1 MDHLIDPT
9 ITYLLPLLIGYTGG
23 YNVHG
28 RRGGVIGA
36 VATIGLIIGSDVT
49 MLIGGMVM
57 GPLAAYL
64 MKKFDNAIKGKVK
77 SGLEM
82 LIDNFSLGIF
92 GAIIMVVGYVTIEPI
107 FSAILTFLAFGV
119 QSFMDL
125 ILLSFLSFFVQPS
138 HLWFLY
144 NVINYVIM

>member
-1 MDHLIDPT
+1 
-9 ITYLLPLLIGYTGG
+9 
-23 YNVHG
+23 
-28 RRGGVIGA
+28 
-36 VATIGLIIGSDVT
+36 

-57 GPLAAYL
+57 GTLAAYL

-119 QSFMDL
+119 QWLMDL
-125 ILLSFLSFFVQPS
+125 NLIPFLSFFVQPAQ
-138 HLWFLY
+138 LLFLK
-144 NVINYVIM
+144 NAI

>member
-1 MDHLIDPT
+1 MEQIIGPK
-9 ITYLLPLLIGYTGG
+9 ITYFLPILIGYTGG

-64 MKKFDNAIKGKVK
+64 MKKFDNAIKGKVI

-82 LIDNFSLGIF
+82 LIDNFSLCIF
-92 GAIIMVVGYVTIEPI
+92 EAIIMVVRYDTIEQI
-107 FSAILTFLAFGV
+107 FYAI
-119 QSFMDL
+119 
-125 ILLSFLSFFVQPS
+125 
-138 HLWFLY
+138 
-144 NVINYVIM
+144 